1 MRNGGV
7 YIALAGNLSQ
17 GVIYIITY
25 SGFLG
30 ILGAIGALASI
41 VFVVLYLH
49 DRKKK

>member
-1 MRNGGV
+1 M

-17 GVIYIITY
+17 GVIYIITF

-30 ILGAIGALASI
+30 VLGAIGALASI
-41 VFVVLYLH
+41 VSFVLYLH

>member
-1 MRNGGV
+1 M

-17 GVIYIITY
+17 GVICIIIS

-30 ILGAIGALASI
+30 VLGAVGALASI
-41 VFVVLYLH
+41 ASFVLYLH